1 MERSNG
7 NVYSCNVYECNT
19 DRKALGVGRMNI
31 VAGVLVIVFILC
43 FLAFGFMALLR
54 DEGNDRS

>member
-1 MERSNG
+1 
-7 NVYSCNVYECNT
+7 
-19 DRKALGVGRMNI
+19 MNI
-31 VAGVLVIVFILC
+31 VAGVLVIVLILC